1 MLGLAIS
8 DETKETRQRAVDALH
23 DASIEVVHAGP
34 RPDTRELTRD
44 PGGIALSSGFGVLSA
59 GLAWRAMVLGGWWWA
74 ASIPLAV
81 VVVLCLA
88 GGVAGAQ
95 AVGRAVEAGGETGNP
110 AVL

>member
-1 MLGLAIS
+1 MLWLAIS

-23 DASIEVVHAGP
+23 DADLEVVHAGP

-44 PGGIALSSGFGVLSA
+44 PVGIALSSGFGVLSA
-59 GLAWRAMVLGGWWWA
+59 GLAWRTMVLGGWWWA

-88 GGVAGAQ
+88 GVVSGAQ
-95 AVGRAVEAGGETGNP
+95 AVDRDVESG
-110 AVL
+110 V